1 MSAATPKASPIH
13 REVGVE
19 QRRAKRTVHRRTFII
34 HFMHDGVIGQG
45 VPTRAHDFSSIGI
58 GLIHASRLAK
68 GERFVVPLATQ
79 SGLPVLLMYSVVH
92 CRPLGNGLFGVGAEL
107 TSLMDAEDFAGKYP
121 NDQTFSEY
129 LKVAMAK

>member
-1 MSAATPKASPIH
+1 MSAATPKVLPIH
-13 REVGVE
+13 KEVGHE
-19 QRRAKRTVHRRTFII
+19 QRRATRTVHRRTFVI
-34 HFMHDGVIGQG
+34 HVMHDGVIGQG

-58 GLIHASRLAK
+58 GLIHAGRLAK

-79 SGLPVLLMYSVVH
+79 AGPPILLLYSVVH

-107 TSLMDAEDFAGKYP
+107 LSLMDAGDFVGKYP
-121 NDQTFSEY
+121 TDQTFSEY